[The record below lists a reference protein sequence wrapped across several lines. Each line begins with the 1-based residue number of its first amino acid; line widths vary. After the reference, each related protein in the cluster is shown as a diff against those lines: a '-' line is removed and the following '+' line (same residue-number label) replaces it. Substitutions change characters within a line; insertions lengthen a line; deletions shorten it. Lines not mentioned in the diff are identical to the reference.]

1 MCGISWILSLVNAAQ
16 RHGNEQPRNG
26 EHKAALGAESQ
37 KLDKELDASL
47 AQIAHRGPDGCGKW
61 IGEDW
66 YSGISHLPSLTTTL
80 THGLPW
86 TNVTPALGHVRLS
99 INDLSPS
106 AAQPFHSPAHGI
118 HAVVNGEFYDYD
130 AIRARLETET
140 QYPFTSRSDSEI
152 IIALYLHYGLNFT
165 EHLRGEFAC
174 VLWDERREVFVAV
187 RDRYGIKPL
196 FWTIQDDGHG
206 AGGKRLLVAAE
217 MKAFL
222 PLGWEPEW
230 DVRSLKDAGWNHDTR
245 TLFKGVQKIRP
256 GHYMTC
262 QSFGHV
268 EERPYWDTS
277 FPDKVRRFFERAIG
291 GFLNLETLRH
301 QCRISWHR
309 FSTRN
314 SLLTLSKRTI
324 DARTPQEL
332 IEGVRERMLEAVR
345 LRLRADVPIGVYLS
359 GGIDSSV
366 IAGMVSHLVK
376 EQNVS
381 VGSASPTDRVTCFS
395 VAFDEDS
402 GFDESSIANRTAEW
416 LGVKYIKKLMNE
428 EELAK
433 RFEDA
438 VWHCEQHNPDL
449 NFVGK
454 FALSEVP
461 QEAGYKVVLT
471 GEGADEVFAGY
482 PVYLPD
488 YLREPDTAYEAHNP
502 LPEPERLQQLELA
515 EEEAREHYRSIGA
528 DAGNSAIGV
537 PRLMLNNISTIDG
550 MTAFQPDVFASWTDT
565 AHAACDPHM
574 VIACNPDGITRHLI
588 NSKWHPLHSALYVW
602 SKGNLPNIFLTC
614 LGDRT
619 EMAHS
624 IEARTPFLDHR
635 LTEYVNALPPS
646 VKLRWSPE
654 RRRFVEKWVLREAS
668 KPFITQELYERKK
681 HPYSAPTRYPRG
693 GPLWRLMGGL
703 LTREKVEGLGFV
715 GWEKVEGLVEEAFG
729 EEGSPRAMRLALVVV
744 AWVVMAER
752 FGVRTA
758 RPEGGLSR

>member
-1 MCGISWILSLVNAAQ
+1 MCGISCILSLVNAAQ

-515 EEEAREHYRSIGA
+515 EEEAREYYRSIGA

>member
-1 MCGISWILSLVNAAQ
+1 MCGISCILSLVNAAQ

-588 NSKWHPLHSALYVW
+588 NSKWHPLHSALYV
-602 SKGNLPNIFLTC
+602 
-614 LGDRT
+614 
-619 EMAHS
+619 
-624 IEARTPFLDHR
+624 
-635 LTEYVNALPPS
+635 
-646 VKLRWSPE
+646 
-654 RRRFVEKWVLREAS
+654 
-668 KPFITQELYERKK
+668 
-681 HPYSAPTRYPRG
+681 
-693 GPLWRLMGGL
+693 
-703 LTREKVEGLGFV
+703 
-715 GWEKVEGLVEEAFG
+715 
-729 EEGSPRAMRLALVVV
+729 
-744 AWVVMAER
+744 
-752 FGVRTA
+752 
-758 RPEGGLSR
+758 

>member
-1 MCGISWILSLVNAAQ
+1 MCGISCILSLVNAAQ

-635 LTEYVNALPPS
+635 LPEYVNALPPS

>member
-1 MCGISWILSLVNAAQ
+1 MCGISCILSLANAAQ
-16 RHGNEQPRNG
+16 RHSTAQPRNG
-26 EHKAALGAESQ
+26 EHKAALGAERQ

-61 IGEDW
+61 IGED
-66 YSGISHLPSLTTTL
+66 S
-80 THGLPW
+80 
-86 TNVTPALGHVRLS
+86 LGHVRLS

-140 QYPFTSRSDSEI
+140 QYLFTSRSDSEI

-174 VLWDERREVFVAV
+174 VLWDEGREMFVAV

-196 FWTIQDDGHG
+196 FWTVQDDGHG

-277 FPDKVRRFFERAIG
+277 FPDK
-291 GFLNLETLRH
+291 
-301 QCRISWHR
+301 RI
-309 FSTRN
+309 
-314 SLLTLSKRTI
+314 I
-324 DARTPQEL
+324 DPRTPQEL

-488 YLREPDTAYEAHNP
+488 YLREPDSAYEAHNP
-502 LPEPERLQQLELA
+502 LPEAERLEQLKLA
-515 EEEAREHYRSIGA
+515 EEEAREHYRAIGA

-588 NSKWHPLHSALYVW
+588 NTSWHPLHSALYVW

-624 IEARTPFLDHR
+624 IEARTPFLDHQ

-646 VKLRWSPE
+646 VKLRWSPD

-681 HPYSAPTRYPRG
+681 HSYSAPTRYPRG

-703 LTREKVEGLGFV
+703 LTRVKVEGLGFV
-715 GWEKVEGLVEEAFG
+715 GWDKVEGLVEVAFG
-729 EEGSPRAMRLALVVV
+729 EEGSPKAMRLALVVA

-752 FGVRTA
+752 FGVTTA
-758 RPEGGLSR
+758 RPEGGLAR

>member
-1 MCGISWILSLVNAAQ
+1 MCGISCILSLANTAQ
-16 RHGNEQPRNG
+16 CHGKEQPRNG
-26 EHKAALGAESQ
+26 EHKAALGAERQ
-37 KLDKELDASL
+37 KLNKELDASL

-61 IGEDW
+61 IGEDCRVVR
-66 YSGISHLPSLTTTL
+66 YSGISHLPDLTTTL

-106 AAQPFHSPAHGI
+106 AAQPFHSPTHGI

-196 FWTIQDDGHG
+196 FWTVQDDGHG

-245 TLFKGVQKIRP
+245 TLFKGVQK
-256 GHYMTC
+256 
-262 QSFGHV
+262 
-268 EERPYWDTS
+268 
-277 FPDKVRRFFERAIG
+277 
-291 GFLNLETLRH
+291 
-301 QCRISWHR
+301 
-309 FSTRN
+309 
-314 SLLTLSKRTI
+314 RTI
-324 DARTPQEL
+324 DPRTPQEL

-376 EQNVS
+376 AQNVS

-488 YLREPDTAYEAHNP
+488 YLREPDTAYSAYNP
-502 LPEPERLQQLELA
+502 LPEAERLQQLELA
-515 EEEAREHYRSIGA
+515 EDEAREHYRSIGA
-528 DAGNSAIGV
+528 DAGTSAIGV

-550 MTAFQPDVFASWTDT
+550 MTAFQPDVFAAWTDT
-565 AHAACDPHM
+565 SHAACDPHM

-588 NSKWHPLHSALYVW
+588 NSSWHPLHSALYVW

-635 LTEYVNALPPS
+635 LTEYVNVLPPS

-715 GWEKVEGLVEEAFG
+715 GWEKVEGLVEEAFR
-729 EEGSPRAMRLALVVV
+729 EEGSPRAMRLALVVA

>member
-1 MCGISWILSLVNAAQ
+1 MCGISCILSLANAAQ
-16 RHGNEQPRNG
+16 RHSTAQPRNG
-26 EHKAALGAESQ
+26 EHKAALGAERQ

-61 IGEDW
+61 IGEDCRV
-66 YSGISHLPSLTTTL
+66 
-80 THGLPW
+80 
-86 TNVTPALGHVRLS
+86 TNRDVALGHVRLS

-140 QYPFTSRSDSEI
+140 QYLFTSRSDSEI

-174 VLWDERREVFVAV
+174 VLWDEGREMFVAV

-196 FWTIQDDGHG
+196 FWTVQDDGHG

-277 FPDKVRRFFERAIG
+277 FPDK
-291 GFLNLETLRH
+291 
-301 QCRISWHR
+301 RI
-309 FSTRN
+309 
-314 SLLTLSKRTI
+314 I
-324 DARTPQEL
+324 DPRTPQEL

-488 YLREPDTAYEAHNP
+488 YLREPDSAYEAHNP
-502 LPEPERLQQLELA
+502 LPEAERLEQLKLA
-515 EEEAREHYRSIGA
+515 EEEAREHYRAIGA

-588 NSKWHPLHSALYVW
+588 NTSWHPLHSALYVW

-624 IEARTPFLDHR
+624 IEARTPFLDHQ

-646 VKLRWSPE
+646 VKLRWSPD

-681 HPYSAPTRYPRG
+681 HSYSAPTRYPRG

-703 LTREKVEGLGFV
+703 LTRVKVEGLGFV
-715 GWEKVEGLVEEAFG
+715 GWDKVEGLVEVAFG
-729 EEGSPRAMRLALVVV
+729 EEGSPKAMRLALVVA

-752 FGVRTA
+752 FGVTTA
-758 RPEGGLSR
+758 RPEGGLAR